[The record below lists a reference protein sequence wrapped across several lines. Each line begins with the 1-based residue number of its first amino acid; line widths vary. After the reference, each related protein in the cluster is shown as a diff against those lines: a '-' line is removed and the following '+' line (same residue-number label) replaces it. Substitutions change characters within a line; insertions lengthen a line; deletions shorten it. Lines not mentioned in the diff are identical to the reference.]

1 MHYVHTF
8 THGKSRSPSFCF
20 FSCDVRFSIDARNW
34 SISAR
39 VGPGEGEVVV
49 VVGLVVVDDDAGATI
64 GMARDL
70 GLVSVVG
77 VRVVAL
83 LLVLF
88 IVANGGDGVVAIG
101 GFLGTIALSSLF
113 FSSSSSSSS

>member
-1 MHYVHTF
+1 MMHYVHTL

-39 VGPGEGEVVV
+39 VGPGEGVVV
-49 VVGLVVVDDDAGATI
+49 VAGLVVVDDDAGATI

-70 GLVSVVG
+70 GLVSAVG

-83 LLVLF
+83 LLLS

-101 GFLGTIALSSLF
+101 GGFLDTIALSSLF